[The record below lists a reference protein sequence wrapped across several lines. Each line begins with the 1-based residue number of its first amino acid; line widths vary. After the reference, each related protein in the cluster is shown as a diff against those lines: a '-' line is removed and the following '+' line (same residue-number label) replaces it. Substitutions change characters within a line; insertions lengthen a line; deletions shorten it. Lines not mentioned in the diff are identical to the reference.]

1 MAEIPLQPDAVGA
14 NAIYKEEGLLSNTIV
29 TQQLADIFGVAAK
42 IGGNT
47 QENHRWVVLY
57 RLAELL
63 PNEYKYGSVDPDS
76 GMVSNAA
83 LVRLDYTPYLNEL
96 LKSEPKDRQD
106 NVEEL
111 IVSEESGA
119 AKEIKDAATGMV
131 APTTAPTEMAGA
143 EDFVGKLNVGV
154 AGSEPPEQALRR
166 DVDLGFEQI
175 GSMPFSFTGVIGGQ
189 QFLDDYRRRNEEWV
203 NQFTT
208 DETVIDMPK
217 LESLTSGQARQYI
230 YGLSRQQ
237 VMAVQ
242 RMLGRAGYFNDIGR
256 AYSTLGTVDDNTKLA
271 WDTMLLDS
279 ARRKT
284 KVADLLRERIST
296 YANEANIE
304 YTDPTSWINAAQE
317 FGGKVL
323 GRTMSGDELNGFL
336 RAVRGWERDAA
347 LGPTVTGEPKVDV
360 EARAQA
366 YFDEQFA
373 NERMVNAFEQF
384 NQTYMRGEKV
394 RTTRG

>member
-1 MAEIPLQPDAVGA
+1 MAEIPLQPDAVAA
-14 NAIYKEEGLLSNTIV
+14 NSIYEKDGLLSNTIV
-29 TQQLADIFGVAAK
+29 AQQLADIFGVAAK
-42 IGGNT
+42 VGGNT

-57 RLAELL
+57 RLAEML
-63 PNEYKYGSVDPDS
+63 PDEYKYGSVDPDS
-76 GMVSNAA
+76 GIVSNAA
-83 LVRLDYTPYLNEL
+83 LIRLNYTPYLNEL
-96 LKSEPKDRQD
+96 LKSEPKNRQD

-111 IVSEESGA
+111 ITSEESGA
-119 AKEIKDAATGMV
+119 AKETKDAATGAATMPSGTPSQMPGAAEFV
-131 APTTAPTEMAGA
+131 EGLRVPGTTGQ
-143 EDFVGKLNVGV
+143 
-154 AGSEPPEQALRR
+154 PPEEA
-166 DVDLGFEQI
+166 I
-175 GSMPFSFTGVIGGQ
+175 GSGPFSFTGVIGGQ

-208 DETVIDMPK
+208 DKIVIDMPK
-217 LESLTSGQARQYI
+217 LESLTAGQARQYI
-230 YGLSRQQ
+230 YGLNRQQ

-271 WDTMLLDS
+271 WDTMLWDS
-279 ARRKT
+279 DNRKT

-373 NERMVNAFEQF
+373 NERMVNALEQF